1 MKSCKHKFRGS
12 YKGWIKPGQ
21 LLLVS
26 VNNRKGRFIGSALSA
41 QCSVML
47 GDHPESHIRDSFFQY
62 PLCKSGVDIPSLA
75 EGCCCFPQEFTD
87 MTFCALLYMQAAYRI
102 RSYMFLYFHFSLC
115 DVWVWDSKGTM
126 LADRLTKIEDA
137 TFGNHVR
144 QSSFDGLCLKKMRAT
159 ISFAEG
165 DAHGPG
171 CRTSR

>member
-1 MKSCKHKFRGS
+1 MIIRSHPWSSFP
-12 YKGWIKPGQ
+12 I
-21 LLLVS
+21 LLT
-26 VNNRKGRFIGSALSA
+26 SAT
-41 QCSVML
+41 V
-47 GDHPESHIRDSFFQY
+47 
-62 PLCKSGVDIPSLA
+62 CKSGVDIPSLA